1 MDLIK
6 ESKGIH
12 KCLLKRWE
20 ELELKNADIIKD
32 ADERGMKLTKS
43 NMTNYRNSNPE
54 NDKDGEIHGL
64 TQKQVLWLALR
75 YFVPFQLAI
84 GLPEIDGDK
93 IKYTIPK
100 FDELQ
105 AIKNLNK
112 HKALFK

>member
-20 ELELKNADIIKD
+20 ELELKNSQIIKD
-32 ADERGMKLTKS
+32 AEERGMILTKS
-43 NMTNYRNSNPE
+43 NMTNYRNCDP
-54 NDKDGEIHGL
+54 NDGDKGIHGL

-75 YFVPFQLAI
+75 YFVPVVVQI
-84 GLPEIDGDK
+84 GQPEIVKGS
-93 IKYTIPK
+93 IQYSIPK
-100 FDELQ
+100 YDELL

-112 HKALFK
+112 HKHLFK

>member
-1 MDLIK
+1 VDLIK

-20 ELELKNADIIKD
+20 ELELKNSQIIKD
-32 ADERGMKLTKS
+32 AEERGMILTKS
-43 NMTNYRNSNPE
+43 NMTNYRKSDPSI
-54 NDKDGEIHGL
+54 GITGL

-75 YFVPFQLAI
+75 YFVPVQIQL
-84 GLPEIDGDK
+84 GVPEIVKGE
-93 IKYTIPK
+93 IQYSIPK

>member
-20 ELELKNADIIKD
+20 ELELKNSQIIKD
-32 ADERGMKLTKS
+32 AEERGMILTKS
-43 NMTNYRNSNPE
+43 NMTNYRNCDPTE
-54 NDKDGEIHGL
+54 GVLGL

-75 YFVPFQLAI
+75 YYIPVQVQI
-84 GLPEIDGDK
+84 GSPEIVKGG
-93 IKYTIPK
+93 IQYSIPK
-100 FDELQ
+100 YDELL